1 MKSAPAVAFDYRP
14 SRLLIAGIAA
24 ALLLAMLALSLCG
37 MAIAAKIF
45 FAVLA
50 LIYTVI
56 ATRQLF
62 RSSPRRAVW
71 HAAGYWRIAFAD
83 SEETVAELVG
93 AAIRGTWIVL
103 NFRTGNGRRINLIL
117 APDNS
122 DAETRR
128 LLRVRLSRNA
138 DLSRA

>member
-24 ALLLAMLALSLCG
+24 ALLLAMLAISLCG
-37 MAIAAKIF
+37 MTIAAKIF

-50 LIYTVI
+50 LIYAMI
-56 ATRQLF
+56 AARRFL
-62 RSSPRRAVW
+62 RSSPRRAAW
-71 HAAGYWRIAFAD
+71 HVAGHWRLAFAD
-83 SEETVAELVG
+83 GEEIVAELVG
-93 AAIRGTWIVL
+93 SAIRGPWIVV
-103 NFRTGNGRRINLIL
+103 NFRTGTGRRIDLVL

-138 DLSRA
+138 EISRA